1 MLDNAVIKNIEY
13 KIPDITNLATNFFL
27 NTKINN
33 VKGEIAI
40 IINLATN
47 VKINQVKG
55 KIPNITNLITT
66 ALTAVENKI
75 PNVSNLLKLTET
87 SKFSKQK

>member
-1 MLDNAVIKNIEY
+1 MFLKKMLDNAVIKNIEY

-47 VKINQVKG
+47 VKIN
-55 KIPNITNLITT
+55 
-66 ALTAVENKI
+66 
-75 PNVSNLLKLTET
+75 
-87 SKFSKQK
+87 